1 MADPRGRGL
10 TDREAL
16 VTPGWEETHRD
27 WRVPTGFRAGRTLY
41 LSGHTGGYEDGTSP
55 EDPRDQIR
63 LAFEDL
69 TRSLE
74 AAGATWADVVS
85 ANSYHVRLR
94 DHADAF
100 LEIHHEFVQEPYP
113 AWTGVGVTEL
123 FSEGAIIEIA
133 VTAVLPNEP

>member
-1 MADPRGRGL
+1 M
-10 TDREAL
+10 TDREVL
-16 VTPGWEETHRD
+16 VASGWEETYRD
-27 WRVPTGFRAGRTLY
+27 WRVPTGLRAGRTLY
-41 LSGHTGGYEDGTSP
+41 LSGHTGEYEDGTRP

-63 LAFEDL
+63 LAFVDL
-69 TRSLE
+69 ARSLE

-85 ANSYHVRLR
+85 ATSYHVRLR

-123 FSEGAIIEIA
+123 FPERAIIEIA
-133 VTAVLPNEP
+133 VTAILPDEP